1 MAGSGKNGFRHNGE
15 ITVNYPE
22 YPPDAILTLNQMTE
36 ALHLDRKTVVR
47 LASMLGGRR
56 FGRCWRFRW
65 GSAMEVFN
73 ANANQGQG
81 ECVAGQSDNQRGGG
95 GQQDI
100 SAGQEKR
107 PGVDGSAKV
116 GNQKKNRNSQRAKT
130 QDSDPYGLGA
140 ALGLG

>member
-1 MAGSGKNGFRHNGE
+1 MNRVVVLDPEELRTGV
-15 ITVNYPE
+15 IYPE
-22 YPPDAILTLNQMTE
+22 YPPDAILSLNQMAA

-56 FGRCWRFRW
+56 FGRRWRFRW

-81 ECVAGQSDNQRGGG
+81 ECLAGQSDNQWAGG
-95 GQQDI
+95 GQQDF
-100 SAGQEKR
+100 SSWAQERPRVDAGAPVGDRKKKGNSRSSKSQ
-107 PGVDGSAKV
+107 DGDA
-116 GNQKKNRNSQRAKT
+116 
-130 QDSDPYGLGA
+130 YGLRA